1 MVERFSELVN
11 AKGKLCVLTEKV
23 DISEEA
29 SKELFLVEAKEELD
43 VEEVKYGKGILLICT
58 DVITVG
64 VQIELEHTSVLIVT
78 V

>member
-1 MVERFSELVN
+1 M
-11 AKGKLCVLTEKV
+11 
-23 DISEEA
+23 
-29 SKELFLVEAKEELD
+29 EAKEELD
-43 VEEVKYGKGILLICT
+43 VEEVKYGKGVLLICT

>member
-11 AKGKLCVLTEKV
+11 AKGKLCVLTAKV
-23 DISEEA
+23 DISEKA

-43 VEEVKYGKGILLICT
+43 VEEVKYGEGVLLICT
-58 DVITVG
+58 DVITIG